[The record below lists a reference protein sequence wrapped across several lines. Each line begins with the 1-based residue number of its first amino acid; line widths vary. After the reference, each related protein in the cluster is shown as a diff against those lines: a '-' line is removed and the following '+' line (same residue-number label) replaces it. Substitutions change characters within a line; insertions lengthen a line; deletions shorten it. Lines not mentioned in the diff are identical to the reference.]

1 MEKTEFKKLL
11 SKAQK
16 AEGKLNTACS
26 NLETF
31 FEPFFPG
38 EISVLYQPSDG
49 FVVLYDIEKSV
60 MCKDADKNE
69 GVREVF
75 ENISL
80 NPRHYF

>member
-11 SKAQK
+11 SNAHK
-16 AEGKLNTACS
+16 AEAKLNTACS
-26 NLETF
+26 NLEKF

-60 MCKDADKNE
+60 MGNEADKNE
-69 GVREVF
+69 GVKQVF
-75 ENISL
+75 ENILL

>member
-1 MEKTEFKKLL
+1 MKKTEFKKLIA
-11 SKAQK
+11 KAQK

-38 EISVLYQPSDG
+38 QISVFYQPSDG

-60 MCKDADKNE
+60 MENEADKNE

-80 NPRHYF
+80 NSRHYF